1 MELSHLEVLVAVAE
15 EEGLLARGRAAAP
28 DPAGREPDH
37 PAAGGGDRP
46 ARLRPSSNDAT
57 LTDAGEVLYGYAR
70 QMLNLRR
77 DARAALQEL
86 GDLRRGKVVVAANE
100 YTVVHLLPIVSEY
113 RRLHPEVKIEVK
125 RSLASEIPSELLRR
139 DVEIGLLTYRPA
151 QPGLAAV
158 QVARDDL
165 ALLVAPGHRLARRT
179 AVSIRISA
187 RNRSSRTTSAPR
199 IAEQVLGTFERY
211 QTALHIV
218 LELPCLEA
226 IKRLV
231 ERGLGVSLMPRRVA
245 EAEVARGD
253 VIALT
258 VREMRFERPSTWPTA
273 PARICRTRGG
283 PSWPVPGR
291 RPPRTIALRGSGA
304 GLASEGRRAQEFAR
318 APAPRLVR
326 ALGSINRPL
335 SR

>member
-1 MELSHLEVLVAVAE
+1 VELSHLEVLVAVAE
-15 EEGLLARGRAAAP
+15 EKGFSRG
-28 DPAGREPDH
+28 AGRLH
-37 PAAGGGDRP
+37 RTQPAVSQTIRRLEEEIGRPVFDR
-46 ARLRPSSNDAT
+46 SSKDAT

-179 AVSIRISA
+179 AVSIRDLGEESFLA
-187 RNRSSRTTSAPR
+187 HNVRSPYR
-199 IAEQVLGTFERY
+199 EQVLGTFERY

-218 LELPCLEA
+218 LELPSLEA

-231 ERGLGVSLMPRRVA
+231 QRGLGVSLMPRRVA

-258 VREMRFERPSTWPTA
+258 VREMRFERPIYVVYRA
-273 PARICRTRGG
+273 
-283 PSWPVPGR
+283 
-291 RPPRTIALRGSGA
+291 GA
-304 GLASEGRRAQEFAR
+304 DLSHAAR
-318 APAPRLVR
+318 AFLTCAGALPADDER
-326 ALGSINRPL
+326 AARKR
-335 SR
+335 SRARAR